1 MIPYI
6 KMLFLASVAML
17 TGCSTIGLERSQ
29 TYSRTPESIN
39 QSFKLTLLGG
49 SALNMTGD
57 GVARPVQVCIY
68 VVRNRDWEAPLL
80 RKQSTC
86 VEPSADSNVLQSRRV
101 VLAPM
106 HMNHISLPMDSGG
119 DAWLVMDADFSQPS
133 PDHSPY
139 IFLMNSKNSQLNVML
154 NGNELFQNQMAG
166 SETVFASPQSTAR
179 TTTAFAPKTPNSST
193 SELQRFKPLVRQS
206 VMNPSSINAQQQG
219 QGLLWD
225 EISKTM
231 DGRR

>member
-1 MIPYI
+1 MYSMKKI
-6 KMLFLASVAML
+6 FLLICVSLLV
-17 TGCSTIGLERSQ
+17 GCTTVGLSKSQ
-29 TYSRTPESIN
+29 SNNLLPNSAN

-86 VEPSADSNVLQSRRV
+86 IEPSSDPNVLQSRRV

-106 HMNHISLPMDSGG
+106 HMNHISLPVESGR
-119 DAWLVMDADFSQPS
+119 DAWLIMDADFSQPP

-139 IFLMNSKNSQLNVML
+139 IFLMNTKNSQLNVML
-154 NGNELFQNQMAG
+154 NGNELFPNPLVG
-166 SETVFASPQSTAR
+166 SEPVFASSQPTPRAGSVVTNQS
-179 TTTAFAPKTPNSST
+179 APS

-206 VMNPSSINAQQQG
+206 VMNPSSINMQQQG
-219 QGLLWD
+219 QGMLWD
-225 EISKTM
+225 EISKSM

>member
-1 MIPYI
+1 MFQLKKI
-6 KMLFLASVAML
+6 LFVISVAL
-17 TGCSTIGLERSQ
+17 LAGCSTIGLERSQ
-29 TYSRTPESIN
+29 PYSRTPKSIH
-39 QSFKLTLLGG
+39 QSFKLTMLGG

-68 VVRNRDWEAPLL
+68 VVRTRDWEAPLL

-86 VEPSADSNVLQSRRV
+86 VEPSSDSNVLQSKRV
-101 VLAPM
+101 VLAPLHM
-106 HMNHISLPMDSGG
+106 HHISLPMESGR
-119 DAWLVMDADFSQPS
+119 DAWLIMDADFSQPS

-139 IFLMNSKNSQLNVML
+139 IFLMSSTSSQLNVML

-166 SETVFASPQSTAR
+166 SEHLFASPQTSTRASSSS
-179 TTTAFAPKTPNSST
+179 APNAQSAST

-206 VMNPSSINAQQQG
+206 VMNPSSINVQQQG